1 MAIRIEMPSDND
13 DSSHRIPED
22 IEGRITRRRSH
33 DEDVDERDAWGLTEH
48 VGSCSILPVVSV
60 NWFLSCSNVSTALTL
75 ESLFEL
81 SYRIP
86 KLFT

>member
-1 MAIRIEMPSDND
+1 MRMVIVLLRTLGGDWEEHDPVIRN
-13 DSSHRIPED
+13 H
-22 IEGRITRRRSH
+22 
-33 DEDVDERDAWGLTEH
+33 EDVDERDAWGLTEH
-48 VGSCSILPVVSV
+48 VGSCSILSVVSV

-81 SYRIP
+81 SYRIQ